1 MKGILTF
8 YLVFL
13 AIFFAMAPFLTLML
27 YAETDLSLSLLP
39 QLIGFCLQGTF
50 LVVVFSIYEKRSS
63 LNSKR
68 NHKFAL
74 RTFLSNFVDPCLD
87 SSHTE
92 AGFLQS
98 QQLFLEG
105 MEKLRANGLKEQTA
119 TKIQQ
124 IAEKSIPSMETL
136 TVIAAQVDHMHLEM
150 WGVLLEDSRNI
161 RDADSETATSN
172 ATIKLLENIQQFDE
186 LDIF

>member
-1 MKGILTF
+1 MKGLLTF

-13 AIFFAMAPFLTLML
+13 AIFFAMAPFLTLLL

-74 RTFLSNFVDPCLD
+74 RTFLSNFVNPCLED
-87 SSHTE
+87 GPTE
-92 AGFLQS
+92 AGLLPS
-98 QQLFLEG
+98 QAMFLEEL
-105 MEKLRANGLKEQTA
+105 EKLQVNGLKAKTA
-119 TKIQQ
+119 KKIQQ
-124 IAEKSIPSMETL
+124 IAEKNTPSMETL

-150 WGVLLEDSRNI
+150 WGNILDDSRNI
-161 RDADSETATSN
+161 RDAEDDKAASD
-172 ATIKLLENIQQFDE
+172 ATIKLLENIHQFDE